1 MSPSD
6 ASHPPWRRTLG
17 GRVLA
22 GLIPADVLR
31 LLGLLIVPAAGAV
44 AGWPS
49 AAAMFLVFGGQ
60 WLLRWLAGGSL
71 LDWTGQVLLLAAGW
85 ASAIGLY
92 HRIEGLDLVMHAAV
106 TGVVTGLVAVVV
118 RSALRRR
125 GRTGGPVTPAEAV
138 RTLGPVI
145 CVLGLAS
152 AGTALGVVWEVA
164 EWWGHHEVTE
174 EIGVGYDDTLG
185 DLTADL
191 VGAVTA
197 AVVAV
202 ASARSVRRGAR

>member
-6 ASHPPWRRTLG
+6 ASHPPRRRTLG

-85 ASAIGLY
+85 ASAGPDSA
-92 HRIEGLDLVMHAAV
+92 GDSASSAPAAGAIWLINPAFEFYGAAQRV
-106 TGVVTGLVAVVV
+106 LEIALAVWTVGVALAV
-118 RSALRRR
+118 RR
-125 GRTGGPVTPAEAV
+125 PMKAEA
-138 RTLGPVI
+138 
-145 CVLGLAS
+145 
-152 AGTALGVVWEVA
+152 
-164 EWWGHHEVTE
+164 
-174 EIGVGYDDTLG
+174 
-185 DLTADL
+185 
-191 VGAVTA
+191 
-197 AVVAV
+197 
-202 ASARSVRRGAR
+202 